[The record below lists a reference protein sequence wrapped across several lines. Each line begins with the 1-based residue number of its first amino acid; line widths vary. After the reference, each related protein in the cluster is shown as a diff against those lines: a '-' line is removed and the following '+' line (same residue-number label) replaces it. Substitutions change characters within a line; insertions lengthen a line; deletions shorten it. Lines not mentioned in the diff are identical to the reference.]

1 MQMRRMKTMENL
13 MNLKPDFKNT
23 SQDGMKKLMK
33 DLFERNKPTPEE
45 SVKRYQ
51 RANERASKKL
61 A

>member
-1 MQMRRMKTMENL
+1 MENL